1 MKMPSAR
8 PAGPAGEEKE
18 RAGRF
23 LYWWLLLAVFFEYA
37 RPGYQYRFL
46 MALPLNSIIPLT
58 LFLVSLFASGQRSWS
73 DVTRDGMWKWPFI
86 MVAFVMVSMGWA
98 SVTQYAMNTFT
109 LILGYLILFVL
120 LVRIITTR
128 KRLYGLFM
136 TLVGSHLFL
145 LAHNPVVITDPY
157 TRHYIVGATFLG
169 DGNDFSLSLVILL
182 PLVLALFRGAA
193 TKAGRIASLALLA
206 VLILAIVGTQSRGAT
221 LGMVAV
227 FGYLWWRSP
236 RKGPGLVAIAVALL
250 GVLAYAPDVYLQR
263 MKSLRNPQQESSAEA
278 RMKAWAAGTRMAADN
293 ALGVGAGNFP
303 NNFPK
308 YRSDDAPVRW
318 MTAHSMY
325 FLALGELGVLGL
337 LLVLK
342 FLAGNI
348 LANGRLRSRLA
359 NPATGPPESI
369 SEIRLLDLA
378 SASVVG
384 LSVSG
389 AFLSVTYYPHLFVVT
404 AICMAARSICAESLG
419 AAHAPEKERPVSR
432 FLRAPVGPSAGQP
445 PHAPTRMPR

>member
-1 MKMPSAR
+1 MKLPSAR
-8 PAGPAGEEKE
+8 SAGPVGEEKE
-18 RAGRF
+18 QAGRF

-46 MALPLNSIIPLT
+46 LALPLNSMIPLT
-58 LFLVSLFASGQRSWS
+58 LFLVSLFAGGQRPWS

-98 SVTQYAMNTFT
+98 SVTQYALDVFT
-109 LILGYLILFVL
+109 LLLGYLILFVL

-145 LAHNPVVITDPY
+145 LVHNPLVITDPY

-169 DGNDFSLSLVILL
+169 DGNDFSLSLVVLL
-182 PLVLALFRGAA
+182 PMVLALFRGAA

-206 VLILAIVGTQSRGAT
+206 VLMLAIVGTQSRGAT

-236 RKGPGLVAIAVALL
+236 RKGPGLVALAVALL

-263 MKSLRNPQQESSAEA
+263 MKSLRNPQQESSAEG
-278 RMKAWAAGTRMAADN
+278 RIQAWKAGTRMAASN
-293 ALGVGAGNFP
+293 VLGVGAGNFP

-348 LANGRLRSRLA
+348 LSNGRLCSRLA
-359 NPATGPPESI
+359 NPATGPPDSI
-369 SEIRLLDLA
+369 SQVRLLDLA

-384 LSVSG
+384 LAVSG

-404 AICMAARSICAESLG
+404 AICMVARSICAESLG
-419 AAHAPEKERPVSR
+419 VAHAPEKERPVSR
-432 FLRAPVGPSAGQP
+432 FLRAPAGPSAGRL
-445 PHAPTRMPR
+445 PHAPVRTR